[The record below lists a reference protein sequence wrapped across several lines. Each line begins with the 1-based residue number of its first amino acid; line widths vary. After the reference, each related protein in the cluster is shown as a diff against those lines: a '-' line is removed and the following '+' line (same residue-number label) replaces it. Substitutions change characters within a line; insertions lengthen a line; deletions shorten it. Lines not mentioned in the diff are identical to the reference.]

1 MPPLKVH
8 FNLKNATIYF
18 LYALIVLLLQYALI
32 ESFNAQGLVD
42 ATLLRVSLWGAGPEI
57 SISILLQLIPL
68 NITLIALLNL
78 IYLVRYS
85 PVTPKKPKSAIGS
98 LSKTTIKNAFGLILL
113 LGFLTFVTF
122 ALLCPFALLGFA
134 AKLYRSDG
142 FFRGLIEWSKQINLT
157 LINALGLIA
166 ASFRSSVWG
175 LIGPLSEHIIKL
187 DAAWKY
193 LICQNIIAWLTS
205 TLILAYVQLYLKRS
219 KSTV

>member
-1 MPPLKVH
+1 MHLS
-8 FNLKNATIYF
+8 LKNAAAYF

-68 NITLIALLNL
+68 NITLVALLNL

-85 PVTPKKPKSAIGS
+85 PIASKKSKSAISG
-98 LSKTTIKNAFGLILL
+98 LSKTTVKNVFGLILL

-122 ALLCPFALLGFA
+122 TLLCPLALFEFAT
-134 AKLYRSDG
+134 KLYWSNG
-142 FFRGLIEWSKQINLT
+142 FFRELVERSRQINSI
-157 LINALGLIA
+157 LINVLGLIA

-175 LIGPLSEHIIKL
+175 LIGPLSEQIVGL
-187 DAAWKY
+187 DVAWKY